1 MLYIIFLLVITLA
14 ILFIKQRYNYWKVRG
29 VPYLNPAFP
38 TGNAR
43 GLGTRLNL
51 AEVLH
56 SCYEQL
62 KSRGGGPFGGIF
74 FFLGPQIVATDLD
87 FVKTILVRDFSYF
100 HDRSL
105 YYNERDDPLAAHLF
119 TIEGSRWRALRAK
132 LTPTFTSGKMKMMF
146 PIVRDV
152 AGELE
157 KCLGQE
163 LAMDSNVEMKDIL
176 ARFTT
181 DVIGNC
187 AFGLECNS
195 LKNPGAE
202 FREMG
207 RRVSTL
213 PPFMMIKFFLAQQI
227 KPVARAL
234 GVTIMERDVTDFFM
248 STVKEVVEY
257 REKSKVQRDDFM
269 NLLIELKNSAKDSE
283 RLTLNEIAA
292 QVFLFFFAGFDTS
305 STLMLFCLY
314 ELALNQDVQDKARQN
329 VMGVLKQHG
338 TLSYEAVF
346 DMKYLDKCISETLRM
361 YPPAAVIFRTA
372 TKDYPVPGTDF
383 TIEKGTPVN
392 ISVLGIHRDPEL
404 YPDPMKFDPER
415 FNPDQV
421 AKRHPFAYL
430 PFGEGPRLCIG
441 MRFAQMQTRVGLATL
456 LQNFR
461 FTVSPK
467 TPIPPKIVPSSGL
480 FVPQDNFWLNIERN
494 E

>member
-1 MLYIIFLLVITLA
+1 MYIILLLVITLA
-14 ILFIKQRYNYWKVRG
+14 ILFIKQRYNLLEGARKCPTWTQRS
-29 VPYLNPAFP
+29 L
-38 TGNAR
+38 TGNVR

-56 SCYEQL
+56 SCYERL
-62 KSRGGGPFGGIF
+62 KDRGGPFGGIF
-74 FFLGPQIVATDLD
+74 FFLGPQVVATDLD
-87 FVKTILVRDFSYF
+87 FVKTILVRDFQYF

-105 YYNERDDPLAAHLF
+105 FYNERDDPLEAHLF

-132 LTPTFTSGKMKMMF
+132 LTPTFTSGKMKLMF

-207 RRVSTL
+207 RRAEC
-213 PPFMMIKFFLAQQI
+213 F
-227 KPVARAL
+227 
-234 GVTIMERDVTDFFM
+234 E
-248 STVKEVVEY
+248 
-257 REKSKVQRDDFM
+257 
-269 NLLIELKNSAKDSE
+269 
-283 RLTLNEIAA
+283 
-292 QVFLFFFAGFDTS
+292 
-305 STLMLFCLY
+305 
-314 ELALNQDVQDKARQN
+314 
-329 VMGVLKQHG
+329 VLKHHG
-338 TLSYEAVF
+338 ALSYDAVF
-346 DMKYLDKCISETLRM
+346 DMKYLDRCISETLRM

-372 TKDYPVPGTDF
+372 TKDYP
-383 TIEKGTPVN
+383 ETPIN

-430 PFGEGPRLCIG
+430 PFGEGLRLCIG

-461 FTVSPK
+461 FTVSPR

-480 FVPQDNFWLNIERN
+480 FVPQDNFWLNIERI

>member
-1 MLYIIFLLVITLA
+1 MYIILLLVITLA

-29 VPYLNPAFP
+29 VPYLDPAFP
-38 TGNAR
+38 TGNVR

-56 SCYEQL
+56 SCYERL
-62 KSRGGGPFGGIF
+62 KDRGGPFGGIF
-74 FFLGPQIVATDLD
+74 FFLGPQVVATDLD
-87 FVKTILVRDFSYF
+87 FVKTILVRDFQYF

-105 YYNERDDPLAAHLF
+105 FYNERDDPLSAHLF

-132 LTPTFTSGKMKMMF
+132 LTPTFTSGKMKLMF

-213 PPFMMIKFFLAQQI
+213 PPFTMVKFFLAQQI
-227 KPVARAL
+227 KPEARAL

-248 STVKEVVEY
+248 STVKDVVEY

-329 VMGVLKQHG
+329 VLEVLKHHG
-338 TLSYEAVF
+338 ALSYDAVF

-372 TKDYPVPGTDF
+372 TKDYPGF
-383 TIEKGTPVN
+383 TVT
-392 ISVLGIHRDPEL
+392 LEL

-461 FTVSPK
+461 FTVSPR

-480 FVPQDNFWLNIERN
+480 FVPQDNFWLNIERI

>member
-1 MLYIIFLLVITLA
+1 MYIILLLVITLA

-29 VPYLNPAFP
+29 VPYLEPAFP
-38 TGNAR
+38 TGNAG

-51 AEVLH
+51 AEVMH
-56 SCYEQL
+56 SCYERL
-62 KSRGGGPFGGIF
+62 KGRGSPFGGIF
-74 FFLGPQIVATDLD
+74 FFLGPQVVATDLE
-87 FVKTILVRDFSYF
+87 FIKTILVRDFQYF

-105 YYNERDDPLAAHLF
+105 YYNERDDPLSAHLF
-119 TIEGSRWRALRAK
+119 TIEGSRWRTLRAK

-157 KCLGQE
+157 KCLRQE
-163 LAMDSNVEMKDIL
+163 LVVDSGVEMKDIL

-195 LKNPGAE
+195 LKNPGAA

-305 STLMLFCLY
+305 STLMMFCLY

-329 VMGVLKQHG
+329 VLEVLKQHG
-338 TLSYEAVF
+338 ALSYDAVL
-346 DMKYLDKCISETLRM
+346 DMKYLDKCISGRLNDPQQE
-361 YPPAAVIFRTA
+361 
-372 TKDYPVPGTDF
+372 
-383 TIEKGTPVN
+383 N
-392 ISVLGIHRDPEL
+392 IYFKS
-404 YPDPMKFDPER
+404 R
-415 FNPDQV
+415 F
-421 AKRHPFAYL
+421 F
-430 PFGEGPRLCIG
+430 
-441 MRFAQMQTRVGLATL
+441 
-456 LQNFR
+456 
-461 FTVSPK
+461 
-467 TPIPPKIVPSSGL
+467 
-480 FVPQDNFWLNIERN
+480 
-494 E
+494 